1 MNFNKEIKGD
11 NFVLKVAD
19 VSYALQ
25 LSELVK
31 NNQKELKYIDFTQ
44 SLITEEKAKSAILS
58 MQDRWKNKE
67 QYCFFIFSDNCLKGY
82 VAIKVRYGDV
92 VAELSYYLDKASCGK
107 GYITRAIML
116 LEKIFYEQKGH
127 RLEIFCNAENS
138 KSIAV
143 AKRLG
148 FCLDGT
154 LREYELRDNKF
165 DDVLVF
171 SKLST
176 D

>member
-92 VAELSYYLDKASCGK
+92 VAELSYYLDKASC
-107 GYITRAIML
+107 
-116 LEKIFYEQKGH
+116 
-127 RLEIFCNAENS
+127 
-138 KSIAV
+138 V
-143 AKRLG
+143 
-148 FCLDGT
+148 
-154 LREYELRDNKF
+154 
-165 DDVLVF
+165 V
-171 SKLST
+171 
-176 D
+176 